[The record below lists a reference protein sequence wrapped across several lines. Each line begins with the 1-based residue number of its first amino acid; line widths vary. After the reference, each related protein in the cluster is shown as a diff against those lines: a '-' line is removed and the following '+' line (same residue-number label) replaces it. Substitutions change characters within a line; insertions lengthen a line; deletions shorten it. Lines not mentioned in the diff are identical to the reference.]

1 LLSRLFQY
9 IWEVN
14 TKFKESEEFSM

>member
-9 IWEVN
+9 IWGVN